1 MIKTNL
7 LNVNVNGNKK
17 LMNNDRVRWIIWNLP
32 AITTCPF
39 STDHCKKACYARK
52 AERVYPNV
60 IKSREKNYNDS
71 LKDDFVARMIATILY
86 YRQSKAFKNKLII
99 VRIHESGD
107 FYSEKYALAW
117 VEIINYFRDDSTIKF
132 MCYTKSLPYFENVDI
147 SSMKNFSFI
156 ASVWDDTKE
165 EMKELIKKND
175 YRVYTA
181 VASFENTNYS
191 QCRCSDCAHC
201 MKCVNNNVKAIACK
215 IH

>member
-1 MIKTNL
+1 MKL
-7 LNVNVNGNKK
+7 KDCLNVITKGNKK
-17 LMNNDRVRWIIWNLP
+17 LVNNAKVRWLIWNLP
-32 AITTCPF
+32 AIVTCPF
-39 STDHCKKACYARK
+39 ATDHCKKACYARK
-52 AERVYPNV
+52 SERVYPNV
-60 IKSREKNYNDS
+60 IKSREKNYMET
-71 LKDDFVARMIATILY
+71 LKDDFVARMIATIEY
-86 YRQSKAFKNKLII
+86 YLNSRAYKGKLML

-117 VEIINYFRDDSTIKF
+117 VEIINHFRDNKNVRF

-147 SSMKNFSFI
+147 NSMKNFSFI
-156 ASVWDDTKE
+156 ASVWDDTTDA
-165 EMKELIKKND
+165 MKELIEKND

-181 VASFENTNYS
+181 VTSFENTNYS

>member
-1 MIKTNL
+1 MKL
-7 LNVNVNGNKK
+7 KDCLNVITKGNKK
-17 LMNNDRVRWIIWNLP
+17 LVNNAKVRWLIWNLP
-32 AITTCPF
+32 AIVTCPF
-39 STDHCKKACYARK
+39 ATDHCKKACYARK
-52 AERVYPNV
+52 SERVYPNV
-60 IKSREKNYNDS
+60 IKSREKNYTET
-71 LKDDFVARMIATILY
+71 LKDDFVARMIATIEY
-86 YRQSKAFKNKLII
+86 YLNSRAYKGKLML

-117 VEIINYFRDDSTIKF
+117 VEIINHFRDNKNVRF

-147 SSMKNFSFI
+147 NSMKNFSFI
-156 ASVWDDTKE
+156 ASVWDDTTDA
-165 EMKELIKKND
+165 MKELIKKND

-181 VASFENTNYS
+181 VTSFENTNYS